1 MTLAP
6 RESLR
11 EEITK
16 SLRAAIIA
24 GQLRPGT
31 VYTVPT
37 LAAQYGVSPTPV
49 REAILDLAK
58 EGLIS
63 IAKNKGFR
71 VNALSDAELD
81 QITEIRSL
89 LEIPCVDGLVGNLSP
104 TQLGT
109 LRKLAQAI
117 VTAAERADLAAYL
130 DADTRFHG
138 TLIGYAGNSMLVD
151 LVTDLRNRTRLYGL
165 DALVQSG
172 RLVDSAVE
180 HVELVAQLEKGS
192 AKDVTAL
199 MRRHLSHVR
208 GIWASRP
215 ES

>member
-71 VNALSDAELD
+71 VSALSDAELD
-81 QITEIRSL
+81 QITEIRAL
-89 LEIPCVDGLVGNLSP
+89 LEIPTVGALTGKLTSR
-104 TQLGT
+104 QIDL
-109 LRKLAQAI
+109 LREQAQAI
-117 VTAAERADLAAYL
+117 VTAAEKGDLASYL
-130 DADTRFHG
+130 QTDTIFHTSLLG
-138 TLIGYAGNSMLVD
+138 FGGNGKLVE

-165 DALVQSG
+165 DTLVHTG
-172 RLVDSAVE
+172 GLVDSAAE
-180 HVELVAQLEKGS
+180 HLEMVALLEKGNA
-192 AKDVTAL
+192 AKVSEL